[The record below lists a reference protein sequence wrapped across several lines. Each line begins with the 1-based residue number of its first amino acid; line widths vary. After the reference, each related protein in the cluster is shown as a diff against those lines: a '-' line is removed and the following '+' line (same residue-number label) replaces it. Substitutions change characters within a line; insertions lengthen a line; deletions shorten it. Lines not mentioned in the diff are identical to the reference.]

1 MNSKAKRKLIV
12 VTGIIIIV
20 VIVVLAVVGSNGAA
34 RSVSVAQAASG
45 DLAGQ
50 KIQVSGNVV
59 QDSYEINNNVLT
71 FSIYDKESGSSEQL
85 RVRSEG
91 SVSSTFGNDVTAIC
105 TGKIDDS
112 GVLQTTEPI
121 VTKCPSKYESNTSA
135 LSVEQL
141 FGYGSKVY
149 GKTVKVSAIISD
161 NGLNSIESDVR
172 FTLHDAS
179 KTNSQDDTQGDVEGS
194 AQGGVNSSGA
204 GLNAGTSGNQ
214 GSTSADLPVCY
225 TGAMP
230 DNIAANSE
238 VVVTGSLN
246 EDGKFYATDVAL
258 AK

>member
-20 VIVVLAVVGSNGAA
+20 VIVVLAIVGSNGAA

-45 DLAGQ
+45 DFAGQ
-50 KIQVSGNVV
+50 KVQVSGNVV

-179 KTNSQDDTQGDVEGS
+179 KTGS
-194 AQGGVNSSGA
+194 QGGTEGGA
-204 GLNAGTSGNQ
+204 DSANAGSSAGISGSSNGNQ
-214 GSTSADLPVCY
+214 GSTSVNLSVCY
-225 TGAMP
+225 AGAMP